1 MLDQSDLQRLT
12 IASIS
17 DRCAQ
22 ETALFFQHRNYD
34 PRYCYELFRRAIV
47 EHNQHAWT
55 AIYAQYRLLVAGWIQ
70 RHPTFESSGE
80 EADYFANRAFEKMWV
95 SLTSARFENF
105 SDLKSLLRY
114 LQMCTHSVLVD
125 HSRASGYEAADVD
138 DEGLAGEITVQ
149 GPTTEDQAF
158 DEVNQEG
165 LWRWLEE
172 RLHDEKER
180 RVMYGSFMLALK
192 PRELYS
198 QFPNAFADVDE
209 VYRIKQNIIAR
220 LRRDPELNK
229 ILGIVD

>member
-1 MLDQSDLQRLT
+1 MG
-12 IASIS
+12 
-17 DRCAQ
+17 
-22 ETALFFQHRNYD
+22 
-34 PRYCYELFRRAIV
+34 
-47 EHNQHAWT
+47 
-55 AIYAQYRLLVAGWIQ
+55 LV
-70 RHPTFESSGE
+70 
-80 EADYFANRAFEKMWV
+80 N
-95 SLTSARFENF
+95 LSAKFENF

-125 HSRASGYEAADVD
+125 HSRASGYEAADID

-158 DEVNQEG
+158 DEVNHEE
-165 LWRWLEE
+165 LWRWLRE

-180 RVMYGSFMLALK
+180 RVIYGSFMLALK

-198 QFPNAFADVDE
+198 RFPSAFADVDE

>member
-1 MLDQSDLQRLT
+1 MLDQPDLQRLT

-55 AIYAQYRLLVAGWIQ
+55 AIYTQYRLLVTGWIQ
-70 RHPTFESSGE
+70 RHPAFDASGE

-95 SLTSARFENF
+95 SVAPDRFGSF

-114 LQMCTHSVLVD
+114 LQMCAHSVLVD
-125 HSRASGYEAADVD
+125 HSRASGLETADID
-138 DEGLAGEITVQ
+138 DEGLAGEIKVQ
-149 GPTTEDQAF
+149 GPTTEEQAI
-158 DEVNQEG
+158 DRVNREE
-165 LWRWLEE
+165 LWYWLRE

-180 RVMYGSFMLALK
+180 QVIYGSFMLALK
-192 PRELYS
+192 PRELYE
-198 QFPNAFADVDE
+198 QFPDTFADVGE

-220 LRRDPELNK
+220 LRRDPELNQF
-229 ILGIVD
+229 LGLGD